1 MNEISP
7 SNIEETPAIAM
18 RPGKNGGQLQTGN
31 PGNKGGGKG
40 SITYWINRELAKEEG
55 REALAVAK
63 AIIEQAKQGNGPLV
77 RELLNR
83 NDGPVTEHVAHDG
96 KITFEVVHV
105 YEGDGSADDLD
116 IDEDDES
123 EEVDELGDL
132 PD

>member
-1 MNEISP
+1 M
-7 SNIEETPAIAM
+7 
-18 RPGKNGGQLQTGN
+18 LQSGN
-31 PGNKGGGKG
+31 PGNKGAGGKG
-40 SITYWINRELAKEEG
+40 SITYWINRELAKEDG
-55 REALAVAK
+55 REALEVAK

-105 YEGDGSADDLD
+105 YEGDGSADDID

-123 EEVDELGDL
+123 EGVDERADL

>member
-1 MNEISP
+1 MSDEI
-7 SNIEETPAIAM
+7 TPTISERGAPM
-18 RPGKNGGQLQTGN
+18 RPGKNGGKLQSGN
-31 PGNKGGGKG
+31 PGNRGGGGKG
-40 SITYWINRELAKEEG
+40 SISYWINVELSAEEG
-55 REALAVAK
+55 KEARAVAK
-63 AIIEQAKQGNGPLV
+63 ALIREAKAGNGALAK
-77 RELLNR
+77 ELLNR

-123 EEVDELGDL
+123 EEVEELGDL